1 MRQQTAWNQLF
12 VLIRTDGS
20 PAALMPAARQAI
32 SSLDAEQPAY
42 LIQTLDD
49 ATAASTFQQRIA
61 ALFAQRGDVLWLVLS
76 QVLRLSAIGLAL
88 GIAILLLAGRLLERL
103 LFEVRASDPLTIS
116 LVTLVLAAVAVV
128 AAWARLPREQGRSD
142 SGLEVRMRHPGTV
155 QVDAGSCV

>member
-76 QVLRLSAIGLAL
+76 QVLSLSAIGLAL
-88 GIAILLLAGRLLERL
+88 
-103 LFEVRASDPLTIS
+103 AS
-116 LVTLVLAAVAVV
+116 
-128 AAWARLPREQGRSD
+128 RS
-142 SGLEVRMRHPGTV
+142 
-155 QVDAGSCV
+155 CF